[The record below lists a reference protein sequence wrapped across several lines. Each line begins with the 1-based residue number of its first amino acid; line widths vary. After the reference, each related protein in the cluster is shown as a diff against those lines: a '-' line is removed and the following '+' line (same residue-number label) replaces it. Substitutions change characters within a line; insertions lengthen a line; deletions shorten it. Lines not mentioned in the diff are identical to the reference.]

1 MVHLCVPR
9 SATAIDAFTPT
20 VYALRPTIYPHAHAH
35 GPNDDHS
42 SRAVRRVKRATR
54 LRFFVRVR
62 VRVVRSEV
70 FRVRGSWSAD
80 W

>member
-35 GPNDDHS
+35 AHGPNDDHS
-42 SRAVRRVKRATR
+42 SRPVSRVKRAR
-54 LRFFVRVR
+54 NVEEPRDFLLPPNP
-62 VRVVRSEV
+62 V
-70 FRVRGSWSAD
+70 FANA
-80 W
+80 